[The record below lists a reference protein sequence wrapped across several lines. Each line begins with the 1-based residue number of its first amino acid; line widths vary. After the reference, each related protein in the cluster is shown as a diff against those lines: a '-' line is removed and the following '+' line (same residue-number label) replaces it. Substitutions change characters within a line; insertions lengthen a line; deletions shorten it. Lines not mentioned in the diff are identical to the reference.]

1 MNLETMP
8 YNTYR
13 YRKEKQTNI
22 LQLAQS
28 WFGLDIE
35 IILDVVVEEKGV
47 VEEIHGDVV
56 EIHCCLTGS
65 QKDVGD
71 QLTGVSC

>member
-1 MNLETMP
+1 MP

-56 EIHCCLTGS
+56 EIHCCLTRS
-65 QKDVGD
+65 
-71 QLTGVSC
+71 

>member
-1 MNLETMP
+1 MSLETMP
-8 YNTYR
+8 YNTYT

-56 EIHCCLTGS
+56 EIRCCPRGS
-65 QKDVGD
+65 LHLPK
-71 QLTGVSC
+71 LL

>member
-47 VEEIHGDVV
+47 VEEIYGDVV
-56 EIHCCLTGS
+56 EIHCCLTRS
-65 QKDVGD
+65 
-71 QLTGVSC
+71 

>member
-1 MNLETMP
+1 MP

-56 EIHCCLTGS
+56 VLREASTS
-65 QKDVGD
+65 QNFCS
-71 QLTGVSC
+71 LMLP

>member
-56 EIHCCLTGS
+56 EIHC
-65 QKDVGD
+65 
-71 QLTGVSC
+71 

>member
-56 EIHCCLTGS
+56 EIHCCPKGS